1 MPPVP
6 PVRSTA
12 EHSGRVMIR
21 SMAGTSRALPPPM
34 HLVLPAAK
42 GSVTRAR
49 HAAGEYAFRVG
60 GPRAEVESFVSEAVA
75 NAVIHG
81 FPGERDGSIVLDAQL
96 TFDGDLLVRVI
107 DDGVGIGPNQGERG
121 LGFGLALMAT
131 LANSVE
137 IERIPHGGT
146 GVFGRFE
153 LDRAPVPRGG

>member
-1 MPPVP
+1 
-6 PVRSTA
+6 
-12 EHSGRVMIR
+12 
-21 SMAGTSRALPPPM
+21 MAGTTQAIPPPLN
-34 HLVLPAAK
+34 LVLPPDA

-49 HAAGEYAFRVG
+49 HAAGEYAMRVG

-75 NAVIHG
+75 NAVIHA
-81 FPGERDGSIVLDAQL
+81 FPGEQEGSVILDAQL

-107 DDGVGIGPNQGERG
+107 DDGVGIGPNQGRRG

-137 IERIPHGGT
+137 IERMPRGGT

-153 LDRAPVPRGG
+153 LQGSPISREL

>member
-1 MPPVP
+1 MRAPPHARP
-6 PVRSTA
+6 NADHGR
-12 EHSGRVMIR
+12 RVMIR
-21 SMAGTSRALPPPM
+21 SMAGTSRAIPPPL
-34 HLVLPAAK
+34 HLVLPADA

-49 HAAGEYAFRVG
+49 HAAGEYALEVG

-75 NAVIHG
+75 NAVLHG
-81 FPGERDGSIVLDAQL
+81 FPGEHDGSIVLDAQL

-137 IERIPHGGT
+137 IERMPRGGT

-153 LDRAPVPRGG
+153 LEGSPVSRGR